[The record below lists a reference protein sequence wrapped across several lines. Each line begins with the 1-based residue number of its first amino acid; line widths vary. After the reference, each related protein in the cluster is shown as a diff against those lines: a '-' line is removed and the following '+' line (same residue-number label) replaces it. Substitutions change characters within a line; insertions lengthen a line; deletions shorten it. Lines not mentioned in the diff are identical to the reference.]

1 MEAFLNIIG
10 VAANIIGV
18 VSFLVVLGLFLQ
30 ARARYRRY
38 VKSREKSLS
47 DRPWA
52 LAIGINGGIGG
63 QVQQYLEAN
72 NLGHIQIE
80 EYAREGFLPADEYYN
95 VLADLSRIKDR
106 LTTAGVTEVH
116 LFYKGPVSLAMG
128 IGSIFDNWVPVK
140 VYDYPGGVYHLN
152 FVLDKGTV
160 IGLLG
165 TGPGSSLK
173 DVFKT

>member
-1 MEAFLNIIG
+1 MEGLLRIIDI
-10 VAANIIGV
+10 AANVIGV

-38 VKSREKSLS
+38 VKSREETLS
-47 DRPWA
+47 ERPWA
-52 LAIGINGGIGG
+52 LAIGINGGIVG
-63 QVQQYLEAN
+63 QVGQYLEVN
-72 NLGHIQIE
+72 KLGHIQIE
-80 EYAREGFLPADEYYN
+80 EYSRAGFLPADEYYN

-140 VYDYPGGVYHLN
+140 VYDYPDGRYHLN

-165 TGPGSSLK
+165 TGPGSTLK